1 MTGNL
6 ANKLASL
13 TDAGPLMVHKEN
25 WLAVVG
31 AAILPPPG
39 ANNLVPISYYVI
51 EDILSAAWIKTLEL
65 RQHPMGYTIT
75 VDSVGQMLADLDAKG
90 ISWEPATSVL
100 EMRVRV
106 TRVALTLPAADRALD
121 VSDINP
127 FTAIWGLLFGRAPG
141 PPPSDRRPLRGR
153 WPTGTAQGL
162 PGWSRQLYPRC
173 AIDGQGSQ
181 QPFKPVPTGWLTCI
195 QKLWLQV

>member
-1 MTGNL
+1 M

-13 TDAGPLMVHKEN
+13 TNDGPLMVHKEN

-31 AAILPPPG
+31 AKFLPP
-39 ANNLVPISYYVI
+39 ADTNNLVPISYYVI
-51 EDILSAAWIKTLEL
+51 EDILSATWIKTLEL

-127 FTAIWGLLFGRAPG
+127 FTANTGTFYDHMSSFALSNGEYEDVDLFRQFRTMTAGGYCVA
-141 PPPSDRRPLRGR
+141 SIRPLH
-153 WPTGTAQGL
+153 
-162 PGWSRQLYPRC
+162 
-173 AIDGQGSQ
+173 D
-181 QPFKPVPTGWLTCI
+181 
-195 QKLWLQV
+195 

>member
-1 MTGNL
+1 MATYNANKHGVRFSVTGNL

-39 ANNLVPISYYVI
+39 TNNLVPISYYVI

-75 VDSVGQMLADLDAKG
+75 VESVGQMFADLDAKG

-100 EMRVRV
+100 EIRVRV
-106 TRVALTLPAADRALD
+106 TRVARTPSQIAGPRE
-121 VSDINP
+121 VTKIP
-127 FTAIWGLLFGRAPG
+127 VIFT
-141 PPPSDRRPLRGR
+141 
-153 WPTGTAQGL
+153 
-162 PGWSRQLYPRC
+162 
-173 AIDGQGSQ
+173 
-181 QPFKPVPTGWLTCI
+181 
-195 QKLWLQV
+195 